1 MNVENVNLEYIEA
14 PRLPQLK
21 FYLKIICISY
31 LMENTNMSDFIKS
44 IIKSN
49 HIFNNLSLKS
59 KPQVIET
66 LSKSDIAIIQVDIWN
81 TQSVQ
86 KAKNL
91 INRCFN
97 IGSYIVTIH
106 DANMIPSALQ
116 CKNCWK
122 WDYTTFAC
130 QIQELKYIKYN
141 GSYKSE
147 HH

>member
-21 FYLKIICISY
+21 FYLKIICIPY
-31 LMENTNMSDFIKS
+31 LMESNNIPIMSNFIKS

-49 HIFNNLSLKS
+49 HIFNNISLVS
-59 KPQVIET
+59 KPQVIEA

-81 TQSVQ
+81 TQSIQ
-86 KAKNL
+86 KAKNM
-91 INRCFN
+91 INRYFN
-97 IGSYIVTIH
+97 IGSYIVIIH
-106 DANMIPSALQ
+106 DANMNPSAFQ

-130 QIQELKYIKYN
+130 QVQELKYIKYN
-141 GSYKSE
+141 S
-147 HH
+147 